1 MIEVM
6 SILPLGGIS
15 HTSSDGLTN
24 LMVNNSI
31 VTLLQPGARNVVLR
45 TILLLV
51 SRKNIVLSF

>member
-6 SILPLGGIS
+6 SMLPMGGIS

-31 VTLLQPGARNVVLR
+31 VTFLQAGARNVVLR
-45 TILLLV
+45 TTLLLV